1 MFKTRLATQVMNSQK
16 FKKILLNLSII
27 LFIFYID
34 RFSKIYILEIV
45 ETNGNVDIYIN
56 SFLNIVLY
64 WNTGIGF
71 GLFSFEQS
79 QTYNFITL
87 IIIIVNL
94 IIIYLIYKS
103 TNFKIYFYIIIL
115 GGSLGNL
122 YDRVYYNAVPDFIDL
137 HINNFHWFIFNIAD
151 IFISLGVICLIYVE
165 IFFKDKLK
173 NEQKN

>member
-1 MFKTRLATQVMNSQK
+1 MNTEK
-16 FKKILLNLSII
+16 FKKTLVNLSII
-27 LFIFYID
+27 LLIFFID
-34 RFSKIYILEIV
+34 RFSKIYILSIA

-56 SFLNIVLY
+56 SFLNFVLY

-71 GLFSFEQS
+71 GLFAFEQP
-79 QTYNFITL
+79 QAYNFITL
-87 IIIIVNL
+87 IIIFVNL

-103 TNFKIYFYIIIL
+103 TNFKIYFFIMIL

-122 YDRVYYNAVPDFIDL
+122 YDRINYNAVPDFIDL

-165 IFFKDKLK
+165 IFFKDKLN
-173 NEQKN
+173 NEQNN

>member
-1 MFKTRLATQVMNSQK
+1 MNTEK
-16 FKKILLNLSII
+16 FKKTLVNLSII
-27 LFIFYID
+27 LLIFFID
-34 RFSKIYILEIV
+34 RFSKIYILSIA

-56 SFLNIVLY
+56 SFLNFVLY

-71 GLFSFEQS
+71 GLFAFEQP
-79 QTYNFITL
+79 QAYNFITL
-87 IIIIVNL
+87 IIIFVNL

-103 TNFKIYFYIIIL
+103 TNFKIYFFIMIL

-122 YDRVYYNAVPDFIDL
+122 YDRINYNAVPDFIDL

-165 IFFKDKLK
+165 IFFKNKLN
-173 NEQKN
+173 NEQNN

>member
-1 MFKTRLATQVMNSQK
+1 MNPEK
-16 FKKILLNLSII
+16 FKKTLVNLSII
-27 LFIFYID
+27 LLIFFID
-34 RFSKIYILEIV
+34 RFSKIYILSIA

-56 SFLNIVLY
+56 SFLNFVLY

-71 GLFSFEQS
+71 GLFAFEQP
-79 QTYNFITL
+79 QAYNFITL
-87 IIIIVNL
+87 VIIFVNL

-103 TNFKIYFYIIIL
+103 TNFKIYFFIMIL

-122 YDRVYYNAVPDFIDL
+122 YDRINYNAVPDFIDL

-165 IFFKDKLK
+165 IFFKNKLN
-173 NEQKN
+173 NEQNN

>member
-1 MFKTRLATQVMNSQK
+1 MNPEK
-16 FKKILLNLSII
+16 FKKTLVNLSII
-27 LFIFYID
+27 LLIFFID
-34 RFSKIYILEIV
+34 RFSKIYILSIA

-56 SFLNIVLY
+56 SFLNFVLY

-71 GLFSFEQS
+71 GLFAFEQP
-79 QTYNFITL
+79 QAYNFITL
-87 IIIIVNL
+87 IIIFVNL

-103 TNFKIYFYIIIL
+103 TNFKIYFFIMIL

-122 YDRVYYNAVPDFIDL
+122 YDRINYNAVPDFIDL

-165 IFFKDKLK
+165 IFFKDKLN
-173 NEQKN
+173 NEQNN

>member
-1 MFKTRLATQVMNSQK
+1 MNPEK
-16 FKKILLNLSII
+16 FKKTLVNLSII
-27 LFIFYID
+27 LLIFFID
-34 RFSKIYILEIV
+34 RFSKIYILSIA

-56 SFLNIVLY
+56 SFLNFVLY

-71 GLFSFEQS
+71 GLFAFEQP
-79 QTYNFITL
+79 QAYNFITL
-87 IIIIVNL
+87 VIIFVNL

-103 TNFKIYFYIIIL
+103 TNFKIYFFIMIL

-122 YDRVYYNAVPDFIDL
+122 YDRINYKAVPDFIDL

-165 IFFKDKLK
+165 IFFKDKLN
-173 NEQKN
+173 NEQNN

>member
-1 MFKTRLATQVMNSQK
+1 MNTEK
-16 FKKILLNLSII
+16 FKKTLVNLSII
-27 LFIFYID
+27 LLIFFID
-34 RFSKIYILEIV
+34 RFSKIYILSIA

-56 SFLNIVLY
+56 SFLNFVLY

-71 GLFSFEQS
+71 GLFAFEQP
-79 QTYNFITL
+79 QAYNFITL
-87 IIIIVNL
+87 VIIFVNL

-103 TNFKIYFYIIIL
+103 TNFKIYFLIMIL

-122 YDRVYYNAVPDFIDL
+122 YDRINYNAVPDFIDL

-165 IFFKDKLK
+165 IFFKNKLN
-173 NEQKN
+173 NEQNN

>member
-1 MFKTRLATQVMNSQK
+1 MNTEK
-16 FKKILLNLSII
+16 FKKTLVNLSII
-27 LFIFYID
+27 LLIFFID
-34 RFSKIYILEIV
+34 RFSKIYILSIA

-56 SFLNIVLY
+56 SFLNFVLY

-71 GLFSFEQS
+71 GLFAFEQP
-79 QTYNFITL
+79 QAYNFITL
-87 IIIIVNL
+87 IIIFVNL

-103 TNFKIYFYIIIL
+103 TNFKIYFFIMIL

-122 YDRVYYNAVPDFIDL
+122 YDRINYKAVPDFIDL

-165 IFFKDKLK
+165 IFFKDKLN
-173 NEQKN
+173 NEQNN

>member
-1 MFKTRLATQVMNSQK
+1 MNPEK
-16 FKKILLNLSII
+16 FKKTLVNLSII
-27 LFIFYID
+27 LLIFFID
-34 RFSKIYILEIV
+34 RFSKIYILSIA

-56 SFLNIVLY
+56 SFLNFVLY

-71 GLFSFEQS
+71 GLFAFEQP
-79 QTYNFITL
+79 QAYNFITL
-87 IIIIVNL
+87 VIIFVNL

-103 TNFKIYFYIIIL
+103 TNFKIYFFIMIL

-122 YDRVYYNAVPDFIDL
+122 YDRINYNAVPDFIDL

-165 IFFKDKLK
+165 IFFKDKLN
-173 NEQKN
+173 NEQNN

>member
-1 MFKTRLATQVMNSQK
+1 MNTEK
-16 FKKILLNLSII
+16 FKKTLVNLSII
-27 LFIFYID
+27 LLIFFID
-34 RFSKIYILEIV
+34 RFSKIYILSIA

-56 SFLNIVLY
+56 SFLNFVLY

-71 GLFSFEQS
+71 GLFAFEQS
-79 QTYNFITL
+79 QTYNFVTL
-87 IIIIVNL
+87 IIIFVNL

-103 TNFKIYFYIIIL
+103 TNFKIYFFMMIL

-122 YDRVYYNAVPDFIDL
+122 YDRINFNAVPDFIDL

-165 IFFKDKLK
+165 IFFKDKLN
-173 NEQKN
+173 NEQNN

>member
-1 MFKTRLATQVMNSQK
+1 MFKTWLATQVMNSQK

-27 LFIFYID
+27 LFIFFID
-34 RFSKIYILEIV
+34 RFSKIYILEIA

-103 TNFKIYFYIIIL
+103 TNFKITDSIL
-115 GGSLGNL
+115 
-122 YDRVYYNAVPDFIDL
+122 YRP
-137 HINNFHWFIFNIAD
+137 
-151 IFISLGVICLIYVE
+151 
-165 IFFKDKLK
+165 
-173 NEQKN
+173 

>member
-1 MFKTRLATQVMNSQK
+1 MNTEK
-16 FKKILLNLSII
+16 FKKTLVNLSII
-27 LFIFYID
+27 LLIFFID
-34 RFSKIYILEIV
+34 RFSKIYILSIA

-56 SFLNIVLY
+56 SFLNFVLY

-71 GLFSFEQS
+71 GLFAFEQP
-79 QTYNFITL
+79 QAYNFITL
-87 IIIIVNL
+87 VIIFVNL

-103 TNFKIYFYIIIL
+103 TNFKIYFLIMIL

-122 YDRVYYNAVPDFIDL
+122 YDRINYNAVPDFIDL

-165 IFFKDKLK
+165 IFFKDKLN
-173 NEQKN
+173 NEQNN